1 MKVTAVIAA
10 GGKGT
15 RMGADKNKVF
25 LMLGEREIIAHTIEV
40 FENNPRIDNIVI
52 VAGGSDECRECENI
66 IAKYG
71 FKKVTHITTGG
82 RTRRESVYNGL
93 LLSDGEYVAIHDAA
107 RALVTDEI
115 INTALDAAVKY
126 GAAAPGVK
134 CKDTLKTAD
143 ANGFILSGVDRET
156 TYHIQTPQVFRRD
169 IIMHAHETVH
179 GFEATDDCSLAE
191 KTGTKIK
198 ITPGSYDNIKLTTPE
213 DLITGENILKRR
225 CGK

>member
-1 MKVTAVIAA
+1 MA

-126 GAAAPGVK
+126 V
-134 CKDTLKTAD
+134 
-143 ANGFILSGVDRET
+143 
-156 TYHIQTPQVFRRD
+156 
-169 IIMHAHETVH
+169 
-179 GFEATDDCSLAE
+179 
-191 KTGTKIK
+191 
-198 ITPGSYDNIKLTTPE
+198 
-213 DLITGENILKRR
+213 
-225 CGK
+225 